1 MNTNGDRAR
10 GPTMVLVLV
19 LLAVAVGPAAAP
31 AAAEPAPAGAAFIEP
46 LVSEGFL
53 WAPPPAP
60 LGADRLRFSL
70 GFNHHAYDYRVRVLG
85 VTYREELTLSW
96 VQFLLAGELRVWDEL
111 TAGADFN
118 FLMVHDIS
126 SENDSVDD
134 SGADLGHLRL
144 HLRYPIHI
152 RSAGLVITPM
162 LRGWLPTNT
171 FLEVDVGSGQDR
183 ASIDR
188 IESLGALE
196 PMLAVAWAMRWLS
209 VSLTT
214 GPRFYLV
221 DDADDFA
228 LWGIDLALGS
238 APVPDLEA
246 LQLMLELNMLIEIDD
261 DVWHAGDVDDTAVPL
276 ALSLGARYRL
286 RALELELGFRIGL
299 HDAELYYG
307 DFQLGLSAGY
317 RF

>member
-1 MNTNGDRAR
+1 MNTDGDRAR
-10 GPTMVLVLV
+10 GPAAILL
-19 LLAVAVGPAAAP
+19 LLAVAVGLAAAP
-31 AAAEPAPAGAAFIEP
+31 AAAEPAPAESAFIEP

-70 GFNHHAYDYRVRVLG
+70 GFNHHAYDYRFRVLG
-85 VTYREELTLSW
+85 ATYREELTLSW

-126 SENDSVDD
+126 SESDTIDD
-134 SGADLGHLRL
+134 AGSDLGHLRL

-171 FLEVDVGSGQDR
+171 FLEVELGSGQNRLSYD
-183 ASIDR
+183 A

-209 VSLTT
+209 VTLTT

-228 LWGIDLALGS
+228 LWGMDLALGS

-261 DVWHAGDVDDTAVPL
+261 DVWHAGDIDDTAVPL

-286 RALELELGFRIGL
+286 RALEFELGFRIGL
-299 HDAELYYG
+299 HDADLYYG